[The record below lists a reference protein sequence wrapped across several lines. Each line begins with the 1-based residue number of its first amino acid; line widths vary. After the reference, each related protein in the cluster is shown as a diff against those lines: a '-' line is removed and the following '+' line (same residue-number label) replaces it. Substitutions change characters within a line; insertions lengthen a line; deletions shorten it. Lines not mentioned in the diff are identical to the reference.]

1 MPSNFPVFIWAL
13 LILIFVLGIV
23 FVVKFLVPYFR
34 VRKQLISATQMLKLR
49 DKNSGIDLDDI
60 FSGSKE
66 LEHLWQE
73 YRDTLHQQTELD
85 PQSGKVRVV
94 QNRQTVPAEVYFKS
108 DVIVDTPLNSEFFKH
123 LPGILTGI
131 GIIGTFF
138 GLLKGLR
145 SFNTGGDAAQIKKSL
160 EILLH
165 GVSEAFLISATA
177 ITVAILIT
185 IIEKFCIN
193 SLYSLNEILV
203 QELDKRFDSGAGEE
217 YLARLVKSSEESASQ
232 TSLLKD
238 ALVGDLKVIL
248 TDLAD
253 KQIAA
258 SNATSGTL
266 GKQIGDSINEALK
279 GPLDQIADS
288 VANVSKDQG
297 QAVQALLTD
306 VLSSFSAQ
314 MKDMFGDQIAGI
326 NNLQQQTV
334 EALQSAVVKLE
345 EMASNVENAGQRG
358 ASAMSEQMQK
368 ALELAEARQEAMA
381 SASHAMLSQFNN
393 QVSGVVGSVESAAGE
408 MQKAISSIHE
418 NSISSID
425 KMNSSADR
433 IMHAASEFA
442 NASRSVTE
450 TLTKSADTSA
460 ELTKAASLV
469 GGATTTLSAVL
480 VDYKA
485 SRDAIA
491 NMIKSL
497 SDIVENGKRE
507 AAITSQLIQRIEHSA
522 NKLSEAQM
530 QADQYLSQVSEV
542 LAESHSSFSD
552 AIRSSLN
559 EGNKEFHNALSRSVS
574 LLSGSI
580 NDLDEALQN
589 IPSK

>member
-13 LILIFVLGIV
+13 LLLIVVLGLV
-23 FVVKFLVPYFR
+23 FVVKFLAPYFR
-34 VRKQLISATQMLKLR
+34 VRKQLISATKMLKLR

-60 FSGSKE
+60 FNGSKE

-85 PQSGKVRVV
+85 PQSGKIRVV

-145 SFNTGGDAAQIKKSL
+145 NFNTGGDATQIKKSL

-177 ITVAILIT
+177 ITAAILIT

-258 SNATSGTL
+258 SNATSGAL

-279 GPLDQIADS
+279 APLDQIAVS
-288 VANVSKDQG
+288 VAGVSKDQG

-306 VLSSFSAQ
+306 VLSAFSDR

-326 NNLQQQTV
+326 NTLQQQTV
-334 EALQSAVVKLE
+334 EALQSAVVKLQ
-345 EMASNVENAGQRG
+345 EMASNVEIAGQRG
-358 ASAMSEQMQK
+358 ASAMSEQMLK
-368 ALELAEARQEAMA
+368 ALELAESRQVAMA
-381 SASHAMLSQFNN
+381 NASQSMLSQFNS
-393 QVSGVVGSVESAAGE
+393 QVSGVVGSVENAAGE

-418 NSISSID
+418 SSTSSIE
-425 KMNSSADR
+425 KMNSSAEL
-433 IMHAASEFA
+433 IMRASSEFA
-442 NASRSVTE
+442 NASKGVTE
-450 TLTKSADTSA
+450 TLSRTTDTSA
-460 ELTKAASLV
+460 ELTKAAGLV
-469 GGATTTLSAVL
+469 GGASTTLSGIL

-497 SDIVENGKRE
+497 SEIVENGKRE

-522 NKLSEAQM
+522 NMLSEAQK
-530 QADQYLSQVSEV
+530 QADEYLGKVTEV
-542 LAESHSSFSD
+542 LEESHMSFSE
-552 AIRSSLN
+552 AMRSSLS
-559 EGNKEFHNALSRSVS
+559 EGNKEFHSALSKSVG

-589 IPSK
+589 IPTK